1 MELTIDRLRQD
12 LDDIDAQLVE
22 VVGRRFGVC
31 REIARVKQDQAI
43 PMMQTDRI
51 RFVKQRTAAL
61 AAKHGVAVEFVERLY
76 DLIIDEACRIETDII
91 EQPRP
96 L

>member
-1 MELTIDRLRQD
+1 
-12 LDDIDAQLVE
+12 
-22 VVGRRFGVC
+22 
-31 REIARVKQDQAI
+31 
-43 PMMQTDRI
+43 
-51 RFVKQRTAAL
+51 VKQRTAAL